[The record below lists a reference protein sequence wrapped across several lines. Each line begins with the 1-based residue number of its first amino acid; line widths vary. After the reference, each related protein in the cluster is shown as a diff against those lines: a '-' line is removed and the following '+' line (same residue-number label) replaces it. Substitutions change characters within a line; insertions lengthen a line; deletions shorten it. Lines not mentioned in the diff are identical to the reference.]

1 MTSLSSTRP
10 EPTGTDPAPS
20 WTPASVTRAFTTER
34 PRADALARALLVLLP
49 PIAARELIPW
59 SGHYRRSPASLCEDV
74 AQDVMLKLFAE
85 RGRVLRAWDPERGLA
100 LRGFLRRVVRFHVL
114 QLFRSSVK
122 NPWRDRLTESHLE
135 VVGEDS
141 DAVLHQL
148 WLWEVRDM
156 LLAEENAHGR
166 ALYMGLFVEH
176 RSAEDVGEQ
185 HNMTR
190 DAVYQWR
197 SRFKR
202 RAGRLLSEKQQKL
215 RRGAT

>member
-1 MTSLSSTRP
+1 MSSTRP
-10 EPTGTDPAPS
+10 RLVGTDR
-20 WTPASVTRAFTTER
+20 WTPASVRGAFAEGR
-34 PRADALARALLVLLP
+34 PRADALARALLILLP
-49 PIAARELIPW
+49 PLAARELVPW

-74 AQDVMLKLFAE
+74 VQDVMLKLFAD
-85 RGRVLRAWDPERGLA
+85 RGRVIRTWDPERGLS

-122 NPWRDRLTESHLE
+122 NPWRDRLTESHVE
-135 VVGEDS
+135 VVGDDS
-141 DAVLHQL
+141 DATLHQL
-148 WLWEVRDM
+148 WLWEVRDL
-156 LLAEENAHGR
+156 LLAGENEHGR
-166 ALYMGLFVEH
+166 ALYVGLFVEH

-202 RAGRLLSEKQQKL
+202 RASRLLSQEQPSAS
-215 RRGAT
+215 RGTP

>member
-1 MTSLSSTRP
+1 MTSMSSTRP
-10 EPTGTDPAPS
+10 ELVGNDPGPG
-20 WTPASVTRAFTTER
+20 WTPASVTRAFAGER

-49 PIAARELIPW
+49 PLAARELIPW

-74 AQDVMLKLFAE
+74 VQDVMLKLFAE
-85 RGRVLRAWDPERGLA
+85 RGRVLRAWDPERGLT

-122 NPWRDRLTESHLE
+122 NPWRDRLTEGHLE
-135 VVGEDS
+135 VAGEDS

-148 WLWEVRDM
+148 WLWEVRDL
-156 LLAEENAHGR
+156 LLAEENDHGR

-202 RAGRLLSEKQQKL
+202 RASRLLADEQPSVP
-215 RRGAT
+215 RGTP

>member
-1 MTSLSSTRP
+1 MPSPSSTRP
-10 EPTGTDPAPS
+10 ELTGSESAQR
-20 WTPASVTRAFTTER
+20 WTAASVSGAFVGAR

-49 PIAARELIPW
+49 PLAARELVPW

-74 AQDVMLKLFAE
+74 VQDVMLKLFAE
-85 RGRVLRAWDPERGLA
+85 RGRVLRAWDPDRGLT

-122 NPWRDRLTESHLE
+122 NPWRDRLTESQLE
-135 VVGEDS
+135 VAGEES
-141 DAVLHQL
+141 DAILHQL
-148 WLWEVRDM
+148 WLWEIRDL
-156 LLAEENAHGR
+156 LLAEESDHGR

-202 RAGRLLSEKQQKL
+202 RAGRLLAEERRSEP
-215 RRGAT
+215 RGTT